1 MPLVFIAVML
11 ISVGCDD
18 EVLFEE
24 EIRHAEVIAEEQ
36 PERALAIM
44 EAVDGQAISGASNR
58 AYYALVYSE
67 VCYYN
72 RMLVD
77 CDSLTRVAVDYYKT
91 SNDYEK
97 RARAYYQHGMVQ
109 HLAGNAPQAIISF
122 TAAHDALDNAISL
135 HETSLSA
142 HETSLSARETSL
154 SAYETSLSAR
164 LDGLIHRTM
173 GDIYR
178 ANFLYRNSLNS
189 YEEALECFNRLDLP
203 YHSHYTL
210 YNMGQAAIKLGEY
223 DYAEELFITARD
235 YAIATNDK
243 NFLCAVLHEMCE
255 IYLQRE
261 EYTKCG
267 EAVAMFEE
275 YDCVLWFISRYY
287 AIKAIVTSEQGD
299 NDSALRYIALAEES
313 SGYDEAA
320 IESAKYHVY
329 NNIGDRE
336 QTIYWLNAIN
346 ERLSSTLQ
354 NASEQPVLNYEIELL
369 RQSLDQEMRRAEI
382 VRERNIAIYSFIGIV
397 SVMILLFMYNRRKR
411 LQQEVRHYMETINEL
426 QLTKPDSSPAPIV
439 KAVDHLY
446 SDRITDLNRLCEIY
460 YEHSDTSRQA
470 TKIFEQVRA
479 TIESI
484 KSDEARIEE
493 LEGVV
498 NSCRNDMMAKLRAC
512 CPKLNDRELR
522 VALYSYAGFSSRA
535 ICLFM
540 DTNPVALSKVK
551 YRIKSKIK
559 ECSSPDAEM
568 LINSIVEH

>member
-1 MPLVFIAVML
+1 MPLILVAVML
-11 ISVGCDD
+11 LSVGCDD
-18 EVLFEE
+18 DVLFEE
-24 EIRHAEVIAEEQ
+24 EIRHAEAIAEEQ

-44 EAVDGQAISGASNR
+44 EAVDGLAISGASNR

-77 CDSLTRVAVDYYKT
+77 NDSLTRIAVDYYKT

-109 HLAGNAPQAIISF
+109 HLAGDAPQAIISF
-122 TAAHDALDNAISL
+122 TAAHDALDSANSL

-142 HETSLSARETSL
+142 H
-154 SAYETSLSAR
+154 ETSLSAR

-189 YEEALECFNRLDLP
+189 YEEALRCFNRLGLP

-210 YNMGQAAIKLGEY
+210 YNMGQAAIKLEEY
-223 DYAEELFITARD
+223 DYAEELFIEARD

-255 IYLQRE
+255 IYLQCE
-261 EYTKCG
+261 EYAKCG
-267 EAVAMFEE
+267 EAVTMFEE
-275 YDCVLWFISRYY
+275 YDCVIWFISRYY

-336 QTIYWLNAIN
+336 QTIYWLKAIN
-346 ERLSSTLQ
+346 ERLGSTLQ

-369 RQSLDQEMRRAEI
+369 RQSLDQEMHRAEI
-382 VRERNIAIYSFIGIV
+382 VRERNIAIYCFICIA
-397 SVMILLFMYNRRKR
+397 SVMIILFMYNRRKR

-439 KAVDHLY
+439 KAVEHLY
-446 SDRITDLNRLCEIY
+446 SDRIIDLNRLCEIY

-568 LINSIVEH
+568 LINSIAEH